1 MNVWDLKMV
10 HIMKDKLMKIIVLMV
25 LVHFI
30 ILNIKFAMQVFGRI
44 IVLMDLVNCII
55 SKFIPNQYKI
65 IKIYK

>member
-1 MNVWDLKMV
+1 
-10 HIMKDKLMKIIVLMV
+10 MKDKLMKIIVLMV

-55 SKFIPNQYKI
+55 SKFIPNQNKI

>member
-30 ILNIKFAMQVFGRI
+30 IGNIKFVMQVFGRI
-44 IVLMDLVNCII
+44 IVFNGFGKMY
-55 SKFIPNQYKI
+55 NQ
-65 IKIYK
+65 

>member
-1 MNVWDLKMV
+1 
-10 HIMKDKLMKIIVLMV
+10 MKDKLMKIIVLMV